1 VTAAHDTT
9 FPTLPPV
16 TPPLAELVHVS
27 KWYGAVIALNDVSLP
42 LEGGSHGIDR
52 SERSRQEQPDQTA
65 HRTATPQ
72 PRHGQGPR
80 TARMVRRRPSGISD
94 TARCGPILR
103 RDVRAAV
110 CPHFGRI
117 PWLLLGSE
125 AAERTE
131 HILAQV
137 GMLDRADRP
146 VAGYSKGMRQRI
158 KLAQA
163 LIHDPDLIVLDEP
176 LNGIDPAGGSKLAAT
191 FRRLAD
197 QGKGLLIS
205 SHILEE
211 MEELADRVLFICRG
225 RILAAGTLAEV
236 RSTLNQHPMHLR
248 ITVRPVRLFA
258 QQILAT
264 ETVLS
269 VRLEGNDS
277 LRIEVDRPQRFF
289 EDLGRVVEGGAFEVE
304 RLQVMDAS
312 AEAIFQY
319 LMQESW
325 RP

>member
-1 VTAAHDTT
+1 M
-9 FPTLPPV
+9 PLPPTTPA

-42 LEGGSHGIDR
+42 LEGGITGLIGPNGAGKSSLIKLL
-52 SERSRQEQPDQTA
+52 T
-65 HRTATPQ
+65 
-72 PRHGQGPR
+72 GQL
-80 TARMVRRRPSGISD
+80 RPSLGTVKVRGRHAWSSAAKRHVGYCPD
-94 TARCGPILR
+94 ADRFYEEMSGR
-103 RDVRAAV
+103 RFVRTLAGFHGFSRAD
-110 CPHFGRI
+110 
-117 PWLLLGSE
+117 

-131 HILAQV
+131 QILAQV

-176 LNGIDPAGGSKLAAT
+176 LNGIDPAGRMELAAT

-236 RSTLNQHPMHLR
+236 RSTLGSHPLQLR
-248 ITVRPVRLFA
+248 VTVTPRRPFA
-258 QQILAT
+258 QQILT
-264 ETVLS
+264 LPSVLA
-269 VRLEGNDS
+269 VRLEGDDD
-277 LRIEVDRPQRFF
+277 LRIEVERPQSFF
-289 EDLGRVVEGGAFEVE
+289 SDLARVMDEGDFELE
-304 RLQVMDAS
+304 RLQVVDAS
-312 AEAIFQY
+312 AEAIFEY